1 MTSQLPQSAHLLKMF
16 LLVVI
21 ETFFL
26 PIELVKFLPF
36 QDWLKCHFLWENPPG
51 CVSSLSS
58 SSSDTLDLP
67 RDIYTI
73 LPRVTAMFT
82 LARAIHLL
90 SSLLRKALR
99 AGIMPQPS
107 LWSQVP
113 SATLQ
118 GFRLPRGQLH
128 SWVKKEVPICHLW
141 LVPVPLSFLRYL
153 QCFFPGVHRNHY

>member
-16 LLVVI
+16 LLVVT

-51 CVSSLSS
+51 SVSSLSAS
-58 SSSDTLDLP
+58 FSDTLDLP

-90 SSLLRKALR
+90 SLPCLE
-99 AGIMPQPS
+99 
-107 LWSQVP
+107 
-113 SATLQ
+113 
-118 GFRLPRGQLH
+118 RL
-128 SWVKKEVPICHLW
+128 
-141 LVPVPLSFLRYL
+141 
-153 QCFFPGVHRNHY
+153 